1 MGAGARTIQNGD
13 TMRSA
18 TLLALTTILACDGGT
33 GDSGDTSVTTDTS
46 ETGDT
51 SVTTDTSETGDTSDT
66 SDTADTADTS
76 DTSDTA
82 DTADTAPDLV
92 AGQAVFTRSCGG
104 SGCHGST
111 GDDGSAPNLSDQVPR
126 AEDTELTDVIRN
138 GKGDMPAVTLTDVE
152 LRDLLAWLRATFP

>member
-1 MGAGARTIQNGD
+1 
-13 TMRSA
+13 MRSA
-18 TLLALTTILACDGGT
+18 TLLALTTILACDGGS
-33 GDSGDTSVTTDTS
+33 GDSGDTSGTTDTS

-51 SVTTDTSETGDTSDT
+51 SVTTDTSDMA
-66 SDTADTADTS
+66 DTADTA

-111 GDDGSAPNLSDQVPR
+111 GDDGSGPNLSDEVPR
-126 AEDTELTDVIRN
+126 ADDAELTDVIRN
-138 GKGDMPAVTLTDVE
+138 GKGDMPAVTLTDAE
-152 LRDLLAWLRATFP
+152 LRDLLAWLRSTFP

>member
-1 MGAGARTIQNGD
+1 
-13 TMRSA
+13 MRIA
-18 TLLALTTILACDGGT
+18 TLLTLTMILACDGGD
-33 GDSGDTSVTTDTS
+33 GDSGDTSTTTDTS

-51 SVTTDTSETGDTSDT
+51 STTTDTSETGDTGDSADT
-66 SDTADTADTS
+66 SDTADTADTA

-104 SGCHGST
+104 SGCHGTT
-111 GDDGSAPNLSDQVPR
+111 GDDGSAPNLSDEVPR
-126 AEDTELTDVIRN
+126 ADDSELTDVIRN
-138 GKGDMPAVTLTDVE
+138 GKGDMPAITLTDIE